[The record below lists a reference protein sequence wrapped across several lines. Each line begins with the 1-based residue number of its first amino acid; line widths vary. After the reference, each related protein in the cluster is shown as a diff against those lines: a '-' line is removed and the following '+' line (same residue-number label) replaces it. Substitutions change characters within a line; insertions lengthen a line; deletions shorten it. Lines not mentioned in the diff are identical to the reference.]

1 MEKNEDIVFMQKAI
15 DLASKGSGFINPNPL
30 VGCVVVKN
38 GKIIG
43 KGYHAYFGGPHA
55 EVDAMK
61 RKKDYSGSTL
71 YVTLEPCNH
80 HGKTPP
86 CTDRIIKEKIERVVI
101 GLRDPNPLV
110 NGKGV
115 SQLKRAGI
123 KVETGILKKEVLRQ
137 NEIFNTFIKKKRPF
151 CALKTAM
158 TLDGKI
164 STFTGDSKWISN
176 EKSRTWAHELR
187 HRFAG
192 IMVGVNT
199 IIKDNPM
206 LTDRSNHK
214 IKSNPLRIV
223 VDSAGR
229 TPLNSDVLDT
239 SISPTLIAVT
249 KKASSEFIETV
260 KQKGVEILVCNEKDN
275 RVDLNYFV
283 EKLAGRGIDSVL
295 LEGGSTL
302 NFSAIRD
309 GIVDKVYSFISPKM
323 FGGEKANT
331 PLGGV
336 GFEKV
341 DDAITLSIEEVKRF
355 DEDIMV
361 EASIIKN

>member
-1 MEKNEDIVFMQKAI
+1 M
-15 DLASKGSGFINPNPL
+15 
-30 VGCVVVKN
+30 
-38 GKIIG
+38 
-43 KGYHAYFGGPHA
+43 
-55 EVDAMK
+55 
-61 RKKDYSGSTL
+61 

-80 HGKTPP
+80 YGKTPP
-86 CTDRIIKEKIERVVI
+86 CTDLIIKERIARVVI
-101 GLRDPNPLV
+101 GMKDPNPIV
-110 NGKGV
+110 NGKGI
-115 SQLKRAGI
+115 LKLKKAGI
-123 KVETGILKKEVLRQ
+123 TVDSGILKKDIIRQ
-137 NEIFNTFIKKKRPF
+137 NEVYTTFIKKKRPF
-151 CALKTAM
+151 FALKTAM

-176 EKSRTWAHELR
+176 EKSRSWAHELR
-187 HRFAG
+187 HRYSG

-206 LTDRSNHK
+206 LTDRSTHK
-214 IKSNPLRIV
+214 MKSNPLRIV

-229 TPLNSDVLDT
+229 TPLNSNVLDT
-239 SISPTLIAVT
+239 SISHTMIAVT
-249 KKASSEFIETV
+249 KKASKEFIDTV
-260 KQKGVEILVCNEKDN
+260 KQKGVEILVCPEKDTK
-275 RVDLNYFV
+275 VDLNFFA

-341 DDAITLSIEEVKRF
+341 DDAITLSIEKVKRF

-361 EASIIKN
+361 EASIIKK